1 MQAGHLLSAA
11 QSYPSLSSN
20 SANQAQSGSGGQAIT
35 FQLLNN
41 AQSMVNPSNGLG
53 NSTSDAENSDLTDG
67 CRQTGSS
74 STGGGQISEPDEEDD
89 LGELD
94 EENEDDENEDDDY
107 EFMLEECYDMRSAS
121 KRRYWDEE
129 YVLKRQFSALIPA
142 FDPRPGRTNV
152 NQTVDLVI
160 QAPSTDPFEPLASS
174 VDSETSFS
182 SNKDRQPKMLLSIRL
197 SNGANGDYEIDL
209 INPTWTLF
217 AAIQQLLHVSNESGR
232 HDKLFRVWEPTY
244 TLVYKEW
251 PMEHFDINPNLP
263 IHMAPMRLINADG
276 VEKPVFVN
284 DVNGSST
291 NTVED
296 TLRLLR
302 LLYQMRKD
310 VLTDEIISSDFLQLK
325 NSEKILPVSFEDFI
339 SKKISNKLLQQ
350 LQDPLVLASGAQPYW
365 CDRFVHHYPLLFPF
379 ESRQNYFQAN
389 AFGTSRTIVWLQS
402 QRDNRLHGPSPR
414 RDEHEFRMGRLL
426 HERVKVPRGERLLD
440 WAVEL
445 MQKTAHKKSI
455 LEVEFKNEEGTGLGP
470 TLEFYALVALE
481 LQKKQLKMWLCNDL
495 LIDATS
501 ESEHV
506 LLQFNGPDVFV
517 HHSAGLF
524 PAPLPAGHPTTVR
537 VCQLFQFLGMFIARA
552 LQDQRLV
559 DLPLSLPFLKLACNC
574 KGNLVPAPNSSQQ
587 SSTPNQSEKIHQKS
601 KEGKSLKRSLIGALS
616 PEEQLIRDR
625 DELSKDAQTK
635 EEQFATNKAGIYAG
649 LLGEQD
655 FAQLFPQQSNFFAQ
669 LRTLF
674 EQKQRILLDPSLSL
688 TEKQRQIHNLYI
700 PISQSETPVRIED
713 LSLTFQYLPPSNV
726 YGFDAIDLKP
736 SGEFEDVTIDN
747 FDEYYELMMDFCLNV
762 GIAEQINAFR
772 SGFNRVFPITK
783 LRAFQPEELRLML
796 CGEQNP
802 NWTREEII
810 AYTEPKLGFTKDS
823 PGFLKFV
830 NVLCDLNGPER
841 KEFLQFATGCSSL
854 PPGGLSNLHPRLTIV
869 KKIDASDGSY
879 PSVNTCAHYL
889 KLPDYSSE
897 QVLRERL
904 LHATIEKGFHLN

>member
-1 MQAGHLLSAA
+1 MLTAA

-41 AQSMVNPSNGLG
+41 AQSIVSPSNGRG
-53 NSTSDAENSDLTDG
+53 NSDTEHSDLADG
-67 CRQTGSS
+67 CRQTGST
-74 STGGGQISEPDEEDD
+74 STGGGQISEPDEEDE

-129 YVLKRQFSALIPA
+129 YVLKRHFSALIPA

-160 QAPSTDPFEPLASS
+160 QAPSTDPFEPLPSS
-174 VDSETSFS
+174 IESDISLSC
-182 SNKDRQPKMLLSIRL
+182 NKDRQPKMLISIRL
-197 SNGANGDYEIDL
+197 SSGASGDYEIDL

-251 PMEHFDINPNLP
+251 PVEHFDIDPNLP
-263 IHMAPMRLINADG
+263 IHLAPMRLITPDG
-276 VEKPVFVN
+276 VEQPVSVN
-284 DVNGSST
+284 EINGGSA

-302 LLYQMRKD
+302 LLYEMRKD
-310 VLTDEIISSDFLQLK
+310 LTMDELTSLNSTQIK
-325 NSEKILPVSFEDFI
+325 NTEKTLPVSFEDFI
-339 SKKISNKLLQQ
+339 SKKISNKLFQQ

-365 CDRFVHHYPLLFPF
+365 CDRFIQHFPLLFPF

-426 HERVKVPRGERLLD
+426 HERVKVPRGERLLN

-481 LQKKQLKMWLCNDL
+481 LQKKLLKMWLCDDL
-495 LIDATS
+495 LIDPTS
-501 ESEHV
+501 EPEP
-506 LLQFNGPDVFV
+506 LLSQFNGPEFYV

-524 PAPLPAGHPTTVR
+524 PAPLPSGHPTTIR
-537 VCQLFQFLGMFIARA
+537 VCQLFHFLGMFTARA

-559 DLPLSLPFLKLACNC
+559 DLPLSLSFLKLVCNF
-574 KGNLVPAPNSSQQ
+574 NAEPSSASTSSQQ
-587 SSTPNQSEKIHQKS
+587 SSTLNQFEKLHKP
-601 KEGKSLKRSLIGALS
+601 KDGKSFKRSLIGALS

-635 EEQFATNKAGIYAG
+635 EDQFATSKAGIYAG
-649 LLGEQD
+649 LLDEQD
-655 FAQLFPQQSNFFAQ
+655 FAQLFPQQSSFFAQ

-674 EQKQRILLDPSLSL
+674 EQKQRILFDPNLSL

-700 PISQSETPVRIED
+700 PISQSETPVRVED
-713 LSLTFQYLPPSNV
+713 LCLTFQYLPPSKV

-762 GIAEQINAFR
+762 GISEQINAFR
-772 SGFNRVFPITK
+772 SGFNRVFPISK
-783 LRAFQPEELRLML
+783 LTAFQPEELRLMM

-810 AYTEPKLGFTKDS
+810 AYTEPKLGFAKDS

-830 NVLCDLNGPER
+830 NVLYDLNGPER
-841 KEFLQFATGCSSL
+841 KAFLQFATGCSSL